1 MKRCPTCKQ
10 IFTDQN
16 LSFCTEDGTP
26 LIKVEDRS
34 FDPEATLVSPSPTD
48 SAPTDWKGPVYQ
60 QPIPFVPVP
69 PAGSRKVWP
78 WIVGILVVLVVVGGG
93 VAAAFM
99 VPNLMRAVRARS
111 ENRAVNANGN
121 RTGDDRNA
129 NAEGN
134 SNSSVTS
141 TNRSANSNSN
151 TNVNSNAN
159 ADSDPT
165 TAPPTDEDH
174 VLSDLT
180 DIENEW
186 TVANI
191 NADKKK
197 LQRVL
202 ADDYVGTQLDGT
214 IQGKADY
221 IKDITPDPGT
231 KHWEF
236 EHLRLVLKGDRAT
249 LNGTVRLE
257 VEGLAEEV
265 VLHFTD
271 KFVWRDARWQAVGSE
286 VSRVK

>member
-1 MKRCPTCKQ
+1 MTRCPTCKQ

-26 LIKVEDRS
+26 LIKVEDPS
-34 FDPEATLVSPSPTD
+34 YDPEATLVSPSPSTK
-48 SAPTDWKGPVYQ
+48 APTDWKGPVYQ
-60 QPIPFVPVP
+60 PPIPFAPVP
-69 PAGSRKVWP
+69 PAGRRKVWS
-78 WIVGILVVLVVVGGG
+78 WIAGILVVLMVIGVG
-93 VAAAFM
+93 VAVAIM
-99 VPNLMRAVRARS
+99 IPNLIRAARARS
-111 ENRAVNANGN
+111 ENHPVNANGN
-121 RTGDDRNA
+121 RPGDNRNA
-129 NAEGN
+129 NAKGN
-134 SNSSVTS
+134 SNSLVT
-141 TNRSANSNSN
+141 NPDRSANSN
-151 TNVNSNAN
+151 TNVDSNVNAN
-159 ADSDPT
+159 PDHT

-186 TVANI
+186 TAANI
-191 NADKKK
+191 NADKKR
-197 LQRVL
+197 LQHIL

-236 EHLRLVLKGDRAT
+236 EDLKLVLKGGRAT

-257 VEGLAEEV
+257 VEGQSEEF

-271 KFVWRDARWQAVGSE
+271 KFVWRDTRWQAVGSE